1 MSLEML
7 EQNPDIAKQVWNLVV
22 ESSNAK
28 TELELKQGSLKDMK
42 ARAKTEFGVSG
53 KEFTTLLNLYH
64 NQARDEF
71 EESKNEILNVYDT
84 IEKAGK
90 AKP

>member
-7 EQNPDIAKQVWNLVV
+7 KQNPDIAKQVWDLVV
-22 ESSNAK
+22 ESSNLK
-28 TELELKQGSLKDMK
+28 TKMELDQGSLKDMK

-53 KEFTTLLNLYH
+53 KDFGTLLNLYH

-71 EESKNEILNVYDT
+71 EENKNEIINVYDT